1 MDAKRDRIFISYRR
15 SDAAGTTTALRKTL
29 VERFQGQ
36 LFHDVTGISLGT
48 SFPETLREQLD
59 RAAVVLAV
67 IGEGWLGA
75 QNEFHQRR
83 IDFPDDWVN
92 LELST
97 ALSNPQ
103 VVVIPVLIDNAT
115 MPPAKALPTEL
126 AELAARNAVHI
137 RHDAWD
143 ETASQL
149 LTRIE
154 QVLKAGSTSETKPP
168 DAVTLDIVRRAVTEA
183 IDSRSPQAG
192 QVLLAT
198 IDEISRILAGAH
210 NTVTIDSKQTVNF
223 LLNRL
228 IGRKVVQVAGYM
240 KEIFIHKYAV
250 TASKGNWLAYA
261 LRQES
266 RSHGHVYY
274 DCILLLPGNDGKV
287 EGACLARDVTWDFY
301 GMPSNNGLPYVSIDL
316 IGGVGIDFGHIEDT
330 FPPKIPEAFRDA
342 DGQQGN

>member
-1 MDAKRDRIFISYRR
+1 MNEKRDRIFISYRR

-29 VERFQGQ
+29 LERFPGQ
-36 LFHDVTGISLGT
+36 LFHDVTGITLGA
-48 SFPETLREQLD
+48 SFPDTLREQLD

-103 VVVIPVLIDNAT
+103 VIVIPVLIDNAA

-126 AELAARNAVHI
+126 AELAARNAVHL

-143 ETASQL
+143 ETAGQL
-149 LTRIE
+149 LTRID
-154 QVLKAGSTSETKPP
+154 QVLKAGSTSETRPP
-168 DAVTLDIVRRAVTEA
+168 DVLTLDVVRRAVIEA
-183 IDSRSPQAG
+183 VDSRSPQAG
-192 QVLLAT
+192 LVLLAT
-198 IDEISRILAGAH
+198 IDEISRILAGIH
-210 NTVTIDSKQTVNF
+210 DTITIDSKQTVNF
-223 LLNRL
+223 LLSRL
-228 IGRKVVQVAGYM
+228 LGRNVVQVAGYM
-240 KEIFIHKYAV
+240 KEIFTCKYAV
-250 TASKGNWLAYA
+250 TASQGNWLAYA

-266 RSHGHVYY
+266 RSHGYVYY
-274 DCILLLPGNDGKV
+274 GCILLLPGSHEKV
-287 EGACLARDVTWDFY
+287 TGACVARDVTWDFY

-316 IGGVGIDFGHIEDT
+316 IGGVGVDFGRIEDT
-330 FPPKIPEAFRDA
+330 FPPRIPEAFRDL
-342 DGQQGN
+342 DG